1 MSNSAASAIPRQ
13 PGRPRGFVDEWRPQN
28 KTLTLLDTIRAVLDE
43 YADYLPI
50 TLRQL
55 FYRLVGN
62 HAYEKTER
70 AYKNLGETMNMA
82 RRAGMIDFSA
92 MRDDGALRE
101 APRAWNFDEAVS
113 SVRSFP
119 EHYRLDRQTD
129 QHCRQMVVSETA
141 GMLPQL
147 ARIGDPYG
155 VTVLSGGGFNST
167 TAKHDIAKEIVDI
180 LETEERPVRIL
191 HLGDYDPSGVHMFKN
206 YSEDV
211 AAFVDGLGGA
221 AEDCRFERVAV
232 TPEQIARL
240 ALPTAP
246 RKAKDNRSFE
256 GLDDDPNAT
265 VQLEAIAP
273 DEIARILTE
282 TIEAEWDHAMA
293 ENVLQRER
301 EEQERLRR
309 WLNTLPPPPRRRR

>member
-1 MSNSAASAIPRQ
+1 M
-13 PGRPRGFVDEWRPQN
+13 
-28 KTLTLLDTIRAVLDE
+28 LDE

-62 HAYEKTER
+62 HDYDKTER

-82 RRAGMIDFSA
+82 RRAGVIDFSA
-92 MRDDGALRE
+92 LRDDGALRE
-101 APRAWNFDEAVS
+101 APLAWNFDEAVS
-113 SVRSFP
+113 YVRAFP
-119 EHYRLDRQTD
+119 DRYRLDRQEGQSYRTIA
-129 QHCRQMVVSETA
+129 VSETA

-167 TAKHDIAKEIVDI
+167 TAKHDIAQEIVGI
-180 LETEERPVRIL
+180 SGTEERPVRIL
-191 HLGDYDPSGVHMFKN
+191 HLGDYDPSGVHMFQN
-206 YSEDV
+206 FCEDV
-211 AAFVDGLGGA
+211 AAFVEGLGGA

-232 TPEQIARL
+232 TPQQILRL

-256 GLDDDPNAT
+256 GLDDDPDAT

-273 DEIARILTE
+273 DEIARILTRSHRGRVGCRHGGRYPSPRGGGAGAAAQV
-282 TIEAEWDHAMA
+282 AEHPAA
-293 ENVLQRER
+293 VTRASASLAVTVTGGHGHG
-301 EEQERLRR
+301 L
-309 WLNTLPPPPRRRR
+309 